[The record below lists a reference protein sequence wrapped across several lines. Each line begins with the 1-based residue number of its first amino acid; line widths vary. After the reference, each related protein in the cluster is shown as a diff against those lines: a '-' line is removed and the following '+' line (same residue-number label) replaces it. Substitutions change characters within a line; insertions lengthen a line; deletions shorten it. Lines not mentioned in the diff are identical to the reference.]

1 VDAYANGKK
10 AEVAEILADAKE
22 HAGHISDNDGNLDHQ
37 HLDFDMLSI
46 NMKDLIAIAGADRK
60 LYQEYCPMYN
70 DGDGAMWLSESS

>member
-1 VDAYANGKK
+1 MVENSTV
-10 AEVAEILADAKE
+10 EL
-22 HAGHISDNDGNLDHQ
+22 STPQLFSSGNLDHQ
-37 HLDFDMLSI
+37 RAHFDMLSI